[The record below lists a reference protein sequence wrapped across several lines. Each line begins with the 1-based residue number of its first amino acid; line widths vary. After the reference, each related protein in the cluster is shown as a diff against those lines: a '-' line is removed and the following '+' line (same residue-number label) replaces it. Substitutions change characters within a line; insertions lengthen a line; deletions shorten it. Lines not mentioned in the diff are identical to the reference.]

1 MRRMI
6 RYERGRRQAVRL
18 AVVMGLLLTPL
29 GVQAQQTSPEE
40 TQRETPARRGEWPIE
55 LTKVREFLFA
65 AYPELIGRDLALTMR
80 RENQAVLVSIVD
92 QGLGRDRAGVGP
104 GDVAGASVAPPIV
117 TARFEFGAGAQL
129 RRFDGYG
136 PLLHEG
142 ENLALQ
148 DELVKNPRWIESD
161 ADVWL
166 TTRGATST
174 FAAPSPT
181 VVTRTGAVAE
191 RMAAQ
196 AVGGARFEWHTGH
209 TSAAGGR
216 VFRSRPA
223 WVTEAVG
230 VDANGA
236 ALIYQFEY
244 EPFGG
249 RLIAVTVLE
258 AQ

>member
-1 MRRMI
+1 MSVLPSSFVPWRASL
-6 RYERGRRQAVRL
+6 QL
-18 AVVMGLLLTPL
+18 ALALLLVSPVTL
-29 GVQAQQTSPEE
+29 RAQEPAAAPD
-40 TQRETPARRGEWPIE
+40 TQGLPADI
-55 LTKVREFLFA
+55 LAAHTFLLA
-65 AYPELIGRDLALTMR
+65 AYPDLVDRSLQVQARRDDDGVVVSVTDLAEPR
-80 RENQAVLVSIVD
+80 VDGVAVPL
-92 QGLGRDRAGVGP
+92 
-104 GDVAGASVAPPIV
+104 V
-117 TARFEFGAGAQL
+117 TARFQFDSGARL

-136 PLLHEG
+136 PLLREV

-166 TTRGATST
+166 TQRGVPST
-174 FAAPSPT
+174 FAAPSA
-181 VVTRTGAVAE
+181 AVASRTAVIAE
-191 RMAAQ
+191 RIGAQ
-196 AVGGARFEWHTGH
+196 AVGGGRFEWHTGH

-236 ALIYQFEY
+236 PLIYQFEY
-244 EPFGG
+244 EPFSG
-249 RLIAVTVLE
+249 RLIVVTVLE